1 MLSRLFGRVLVGGRV
16 NEQPTG
22 ASIIYTQQS
31 TETVS
36 LSQHYAP
43 SVQDCSPRAC
53 PAIFLPRDAML
64 SRYMLSSCVPPS
76 ARLSVCPSVTSR
88 YCIETTGRI
97 GLVLARRLP
106 STYTTLC
113 YKEIWVSP
121 KIRVLPSRTL
131 SQIPDVENFAT
142 ASRSRRQQNSSSSSS
157 TVEFVDDTY
166 TTVDESWLFTTRRS
180 TVTL

>member
-1 MLSRLFGRVLVGGRV
+1 VLTNNRRVRQLFTRNNPLKPSLYPNTTPLQYRTALQGRAQRF
-16 NEQPTG
+16 
-22 ASIIYTQQS
+22 
-31 TETVS
+31 
-36 LSQHYAP
+36 
-43 SVQDCSPRAC
+43 
-53 PAIFLPRDAML
+53 FLPRDAML